1 MTDKDFVIVSRHIG
15 AVEWLSRQGIHGRV
29 ISHATPEDVV
39 GKVVIGNLPL
49 HLAALAEE
57 VWAIE
62 LPYLVR
68 LQRGG
73 ELTVE
78 EMEQAGARLRR
89 YKVTALS

>member
-1 MTDKDFVIVSRHIG
+1 MTDKEFVIVSRHIG

-57 VWAIE
+57 VWAIDMPG
-62 LPYLVR
+62 LSSI
-68 LQRGG
+68 QRGG
-73 ELTVE
+73 ELTADD
-78 EMEQAGARLRR
+78 MERAGARLRR